1 MDLFSLSEITKN
13 IEKKKISPR
22 EIFEFYL
29 KKIEK
34 NNKTLNAFLCVN
46 DCLLEKI
53 HWDKL
58 PGPLFG
64 APLGVKDMFCV
75 QGLKSTAGSRILESY
90 VPPYTATAVELLEK
104 AGALVIGKCNNDEFA
119 MGSTGENSA
128 FEDVKNP
135 WNTEHLPGGSS
146 SGSASAVAGGLC
158 PASLGTDTGGS
169 VRLPA
174 HYCHL
179 IGIKPTYGRVS
190 RYGMIAYASSLDQA
204 GILTHTVEDGALLLD
219 IISGYDS
226 LDSTTLQR
234 KPDFFQKNLNADL
247 RDKKVVYFDP
257 EHFQCKNSCIISAQ
271 NQTLQLLKD
280 RGCRLIEKQWPF
292 LDYGISVYYLISTSE
307 ASSNLA
313 RYDGLR
319 YGRSSSK
326 SPKNLNEFYAFN
338 RSEGFGPEVQR
349 RILMGSFCLSSG
361 YYEEYFYKACQV
373 RRLIQKAFNEI
384 FSECDFTLSPV
395 ANFTAP
401 KRGEKKDPLEIY
413 LNDQFTVFA
422 NLIGSPALSV
432 PVAFSKDKLPIGLQL
447 MSAPFKEQEILN
459 GALAIEDDLQIYK
472 KRPDG
477 L

>member
-1 MDLFSLSEITKN
+1 MDLFSISDIKKN
-13 IEKKKISPR
+13 IEKKQIRPR
-22 EIFEFYL
+22 EVFDFYL
-29 KKIEK
+29 TKIEK
-34 NNKTLNAFLCVN
+34 DNQKLNAFLSVN
-46 DCLLEKI
+46 KALLEKTD
-53 HWDKL
+53 WDQL
-58 PGPLFG
+58 SGPLAG
-64 APLGVKDMFCV
+64 VPLGIKDLFCV

-104 AGALVIGKCNNDEFA
+104 AGALILGKCNNDEFA

-128 FEDVKNP
+128 FGYVSNP

-179 IGIKPTYGRVS
+179 VGIKPTYGRVS
-190 RYGMIAYASSLDQA
+190 RYGMISYASSLDQA
-204 GILTHTVEDGALLLD
+204 GVLTHTVEDGALLLD
-219 IISGYDS
+219 IISGFDP
-226 LDSTTLQR
+226 LDSTTVRR
-234 KPDFFQKNLNADL
+234 KPDFFQKNLNSDL

-257 EHFQCKNSCIISAQ
+257 EHFQCRNSCIISSQ
-271 NQTLQLLKD
+271 NKALQILKD
-280 RGCRLIEKQWPF
+280 RGCHLIEKKWPF

-319 YGRSSSK
+319 YGRGSVKPPK
-326 SPKNLNEFYAFN
+326 SLNEFYAFN

-361 YYEEYFYKACQV
+361 YYEEYFYKAGQV
-373 RRLIQKAFNEI
+373 RRLIQEAFNEI
-384 FSECDFTLSPV
+384 FSECDFILSPV
-395 ANFTAP
+395 AHFPAP
-401 KRGEKKDPLEIY
+401 KKGEPKSPLEIY

-432 PVAFSKDKLPIGLQL
+432 PVAFSKDQLPIGLQL
-447 MSAPFKEQEILN
+447 MSAPFREQEILN
-459 GALAIEDDLQIYK
+459 GALAIEEDLQIYK
-472 KRPDG
+472 KRPNG